1 MKILLDTCISPRT
14 RDELVVAGHEVAWA
28 GDWPADPGDDEI
40 LEAARRDSRI
50 LITLD
55 KDFGEIAVAF
65 GREHAGIVR
74 LVDIPVRRQAF
85 SCIQALAHY
94 ADELL
99 KGALVTVEPGRVR
112 VRPPLPDSKDAAD
125 T

>member
-1 MKILLDTCISPRT
+1 MKILLDTCVSPRT
-14 RDELVVAGHEVAWA
+14 RDELVAAGHEVVWV
-28 GDWPADPGDDEI
+28 GDWPVDPGDDEI
-40 LEAARRDSRI
+40 LEVARRDSCI

-65 GREHAGIVR
+65 GREHTGIVR
-74 LVDIPVRRQAF
+74 LVDIPVRKQAF
-85 SCIQALAHY
+85 KCVQALVHY
-94 ADELL
+94 GDDLL

-112 VRPPLPDSKDAAD
+112 VRPHLFESKDVAD